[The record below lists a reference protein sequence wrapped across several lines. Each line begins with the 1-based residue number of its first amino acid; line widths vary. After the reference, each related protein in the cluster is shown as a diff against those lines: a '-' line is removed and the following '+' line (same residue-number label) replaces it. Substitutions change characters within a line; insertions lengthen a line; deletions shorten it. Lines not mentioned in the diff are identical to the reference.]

1 MDYRQTHTQIFF
13 HLIAAKNLTHRRLA
27 EEIKKTNLDLRSRL
41 KKVTTLEKKYGKLAR
56 PQTGKEELDSDMLK
70 GVGALT
76 IFDDNCSIKPEE
88 IKKPVIVESFGEKII
103 LSADETEVLT
113 LGPKYNLYSRITE
126 ENLEVEV
133 EEMIMKVK
141 WDMMGDVDKE
151 ETKNLEDVALE
162 VLLGK
167 YVCEGIDR
175 ENDEKW
181 R

>member
-1 MDYRQTHTQIFF
+1 
-13 HLIAAKNLTHRRLA
+13 
-27 EEIKKTNLDLRSRL
+27 
-41 KKVTTLEKKYGKLAR
+41 
-56 PQTGKEELDSDMLK
+56 
-70 GVGALT
+70 
-76 IFDDNCSIKPEE
+76 
-88 IKKPVIVESFGEKII
+88 
-103 LSADETEVLT
+103 
-113 LGPKYNLYSRITE
+113 
-126 ENLEVEV
+126 
-133 EEMIMKVK
+133 MIMKVK